1 MVIPIILTIFTFG
14 FMILVHEF
22 GHFIMARRAGVR
34 VLEFSLG
41 LGPRLVGIKKGDTD
55 YSLKLIPFGGEV
67 RLEGSDTKAD
77 ASDPNNLESKSAWVK
92 TKVFIGGC
100 LMNYLTGLILFWFV
114 GIFYGVA
121 NFDSAVTNRVG
132 IVLKGKP
139 AERAG
144 IKPGDVITQIDGFPM
159 KDGDA
164 VMDYIHRNPGKTME
178 IGIQRKKDIL
188 AIRVTSESQGF
199 DTPSGK
205 KNLGMIGFMPDHVMI
220 PNFKKVPV
228 MTALADGID
237 KTVKFTIGPF
247 VAVAM
252 IVKKQLP
259 AQMVVDSSGGPILIF
274 QMILSFAQ
282 KGIFPL
288 LYFAAIVNVLIGFMN
303 LLPFPALDGARVLF
317 LVVGLVRGKPL
328 DPEKENMIHNVGLI
342 ILLALVFLL
351 SYQDILRIIQGRNF
365 IR

>member
-1 MVIPIILTIFTFG
+1 MVIPILLTIFTFG
-14 FMILVHEF
+14 FMIFVHEL

-41 LGPRLVGIKKGDTD
+41 LGPRLFGIKKGDTD
-55 YSLKLIPFGGEV
+55 YSIKLIPFGGEV
-67 RLEGSDTKAD
+67 RLEGSDTQAD

-92 TKVFIGGC
+92 MKVFVGGC
-100 LMNYLTGLILFWFV
+100 LMNYLIGILLFWFV

-132 IVLKGKP
+132 IVLPGKP

-144 IKPGDVITQIDGFPM
+144 IRPGDVITEIDGLPM
-159 KDGDA
+159 KDGES
-164 VMDYIHRNPGKTME
+164 VMDYIHQHPEKKLTINL
-178 IGIQRKKDIL
+178 QRKKEIL
-188 AIRVTSESQGF
+188 NIAVTSESQEF
-199 DTPSGK
+199 DTPTGK
-205 KNLGMIGFMPDHVMI
+205 KKMGVIGFMPDHVMI

-228 MTALADGID
+228 LTALQDGLD
-237 KTVKFTIGPF
+237 KALKFTVGPF
-247 VAVAM
+247 VAIAM

-274 QMILSFAQ
+274 QMILSFAR

-288 LYFAAIVNVLIGFMN
+288 LYFAAIINILIGFMN
-303 LLPFPALDGARVLF
+303 LMPFPGLDGAHVLF
-317 LVVGLVRGKPL
+317 LVIGLIRKKPI

-342 ILLALVFLL
+342 ILLVLVLLL
-351 SYQDILRIIQGRNF
+351 SYQDVLRIIQGRSF
-365 IR
+365 IK